1 MPEGDHK
8 MKKCPVI
15 VLSIIL
21 LHFIMAGCGGQDVHK
36 VTIDISAASSLK
48 EVISEIQ
55 RQYEEKNPDVRLNIN
70 FASSGTHQRQIEQ
83 GAPVDLFISAGKTQM
98 DALAAKGLVDK
109 PYIIAGNSLVLVTSG
124 IKDIPDGRGQPDDR
138 AQPGIALEDLSSL
151 EFRTIAIGDPET
163 VPAGRYAKEAL
174 TKAGIWEDIS
184 PKLVP
189 AKDVRQVLVYVET
202 GNADAGLVYRSDAL
216 TSQKVNTSLAIPPDL
231 HSPIVY
237 PAAIVKSA
245 KNPDQAAELLAYLQT
260 GEARAVLKK
269 YGFADSWPDS

>member
-1 MPEGDHK
+1 MRK
-8 MKKCPVI
+8 YPVI

-21 LHFIMAGCGGQDVHK
+21 LHFIMAGCSGQDVHQ
-36 VTIDISAASSLK
+36 VTIDVSAASSLK

-70 FASSGTHQRQIEQ
+70 FASSGTLQRQIEQ
-83 GAPVDLFISAGKTQM
+83 GAPVDLFVSAGETQM

-109 PYIIAGNSLVLVTSG
+109 PHIIAGNSLVLIIPGTPG
-124 IKDIPDGRGQPDDR
+124 IPDGRGQPGDR
-138 AQPGIALEDLSSL
+138 AQPGISLEDLSNP
-151 EFRTIAIGDPET
+151 EFRTIAIGAPET

-184 PKLVP
+184 PKLVL

-202 GNADAGLVYRSDAL
+202 GNADAGLVYRSDAI
-216 TSQKVNTSLAIPPDL
+216 TSQKVNTPLTIPPDL

-245 KNPDQAAELLAYLQT
+245 KNSAQAAELLAYLQT
-260 GEARAVLKK
+260 GEARAVLTE
-269 YGFADSWPDS
+269 YGIADSWPNR